1 MNTLVA
7 LWCMLLAA
15 DRVDVFAG
23 AGPFVLTP
31 FLLLTPLVVLCA
43 IWTRARAGEPLA
55 QLQLQGRAPLLRW
68 LLLALI
74 AVVTLSVFVSMDVS
88 RSAMRAMQLV
98 VVAFG
103 AFAVRALV
111 PHERLREAL
120 VRGARWGIVFYAVMA
135 LFQVVALL
143 GVIPDRLPSAA
154 LPMIDLMPS
163 LHGGLVPRLSGP
175 VVDSNRS
182 GLLLVL
188 YGALLV
194 RDDWRRHVGRLALAT
209 LFLLITLSRSAV
221 IAAGVALCWAAL
233 MHGRTRGQAVLRHG
247 LVRAPSRAVLGVG
260 VVTSLVVGAVAASLL
275 LSPRLRA
282 EGSRVLTP
290 VTERFTINR
299 GSGEDHLRLLA
310 RGVDTGTRSV
320 PLALHG
326 MGYGSAHLALQDFF
340 PGDRYGNFHS
350 VYVGIFAESGMVAL
364 LLVVLLIGVPIAGGT
379 SQGAL
384 AVVVAVFGVFYG
396 ALAEPTFWVSLVL
409 AWLPLEVAVLSVS
422 LVAPNSG
429 WRSARP
435 KASSNATA
443 MPSTAPRTS

>member
-31 FLLLTPLVVLCA
+31 FLLLTPLVVLSA
-43 IWTRARAGEPLA
+43 IWARARAGEPLA
-55 QLQLQGRAPLLRW
+55 QLQLEGRAPLLRW

-111 PHERLREAL
+111 PHDRLREAL

-135 LFQVVALL
+135 LFQVAALL

-154 LPMIDLMPS
+154 LPMVKLMPS

-188 YGALLV
+188 YGALLM
-194 RDDWRRHVGRLALAT
+194 RHDWRRHVGMLALAA

-221 IAAGVALCWAAL
+221 MAACVALCWEVL
-233 MHGRTRGQAVLRHG
+233 VHGRLRGQAALRHG
-247 LVRAPSRAVLGVG
+247 LLRAPSRAVLGVG
-260 VVTSLVVGAVAASLL
+260 VVTSLVVGGVAASLL

-282 EGSRVLTP
+282 EASRVLTP

-310 RGVDTGTRSV
+310 RGVETGTRSV

-364 LLVVLLIGVPIAGGT
+364 LVVLLLIGVPIAAGT

-384 AVVVAVFGVFYG
+384 AVVVAVFGVFYS

-409 AWLPLEVAVLSVS
+409 AWLPLEVAVLAVS
-422 LVAPNSG
+422 GVAPNPG

-443 MPSTAPRTS
+443 VPSTAPRTS